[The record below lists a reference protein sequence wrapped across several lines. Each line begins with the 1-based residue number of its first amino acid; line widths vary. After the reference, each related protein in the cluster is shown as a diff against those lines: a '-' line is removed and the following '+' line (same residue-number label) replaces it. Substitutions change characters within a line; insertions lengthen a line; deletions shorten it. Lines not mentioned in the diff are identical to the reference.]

1 MLLLIHGKNIAI
13 TAPLR
18 AHVERKLRF
27 ALDRVEHRV
36 HTVRVR
42 FDDVNGPRGGVD
54 KRCII
59 QLRGDRGWVIRT
71 EHTAPDTLAA
81 LATATDRLERMIG
94 REVSRRRDREL
105 AERPRR
111 LAS

>member
-1 MLLLIHGKNIAI
+1 MLLSIHGKNIPV

-27 ALDRVEHRV
+27 ALDRVEHRIQ
-36 HTVRVR
+36 TVRVR
-42 FDDVNGPRGGVD
+42 FEDINGPRGGPD
-54 KRCII
+54 KRCTIHI
-59 QLRGDRGWVIRT
+59 RGERGWSIRT

-81 LATATDRLERMIG
+81 LAAATDRLERMIG
-94 REVSRRRDREL
+94 REIDRRREREM
-105 AERPRR
+105 ADRPRR